1 MSTVLLLGFCYS
13 IATLGEAG
21 GFPYKSPRW
30 SMTDGRVNAVIT
42 LQTTMMVTERLQ
54 IAAVVAAK
62 RLPTVYGYREHVDA
76 GALISQGGR
85 SALVQVPGR
94 ELRTQNPY
102 RHPAERASHP
112 ARNGREP
119 QGREGNRVE
128 HPRDIPGARGRGN

>member
-1 MSTVLLLGFCYS
+1 VLLLGFCYS

-102 RHPAERASHP
+102 RHPAERAT
-112 ARNGREP
+112 
-119 QGREGNRVE
+119 
-128 HPRDIPGARGRGN
+128 RGFPTRLEMVVN